1 MRSTLLILM
10 AFVLLILA
18 GCNLDAPGGNLPA
31 TPLEPPQPLR
41 PTFVAP
47 TPYIAPTLIPQ
58 QGFGPLTVA
67 TSGIVPTSAP
77 RNLLTPV
84 PAQTLLENPQPSPP
98 QANAIEAFVNNI
110 IIPAWNFIY
119 TFILE
124 GVGTLWLFAGARGG
138 VLAQVFCCVAPGLVV
153 VAAVALRFR
162 LFRWRR

>member
-1 MRSTLLILM
+1 MRLTLLIFA
-10 AFVLLILA
+10 AFVLLIFT
-18 GCNLDAPGGNLPA
+18 GCNLDAPGGNLPS
-31 TPLEPPQPLR
+31 TPLVPTDASR
-41 PTFVAP
+41 PTFIAP
-47 TPYIAPTLIPQ
+47 TPYIVPTLIPQ
-58 QGFGPLTVA
+58 QGFGPQTVA
-67 TSGIVPTSAP
+67 TSGIAPTSAP

-84 PAQTLLENPQPSPP
+84 PAQTLLDNPQPSPNS
-98 QANAIEAFVNNI
+98 ANAIEAFVNNI

-138 VLAQVFCCVAPGLVV
+138 ALAQVFCCVAPGLVI